1 MKKRINKKPTLKK
14 KYAIFV
20 DGKTEIWYFQMM
32 KRNRGNSFSFID
44 IQPQLFKKKKLSD
57 IYQEIIEAKN
67 DYDLVIWI
75 IDLDKIIDDGK
86 KEEFKTYYNNLSK
99 DKKVDIVIINPC
111 LEYWFLLHYE
121 YTDKCFVKCNN
132 AEKSLKKHLPK
143 YDKSEKYFIKSDI
156 YKILEK
162 NLNTAIENSEKLGE
176 FDIHNMKK
184 TVCEMY
190 KFFEVIDKHRI

>member
-1 MKKRINKKPTLKK
+1 MKRRKNKNIVVRK

-20 DGKTEIWYFQMM
+20 DGQTEMWYFQMM
-32 KRNRGNSFSFID
+32 QRNRKNDFSFIVL
-44 IQPQLFKKKKLSD
+44 QPKLPMKRKLSD
-57 IYQEIIEAKN
+57 IYGEIIEAKN

-99 DKKVDIVIINPC
+99 DEKVDIVIINPC

-121 YTDKCFVKCNN
+121 YTDKCFAKCNN
-132 AEKSLKKHLPK
+132 AEKSLKKHLPE
-143 YDKSEKYFIKSDI
+143 YDKSKKYFINNDI
-156 YKILEK
+156 YKTLEK

-176 FDIHNMKK
+176 FNIHNMEK

-190 KFFEVIDKHRI
+190 KFFKVINEYRI